1 MTKPVKRQT
10 NYEPLHN
17 KKVLVIGA
25 SSFIGTHLVLKL
37 VEHGAIVHATYLSKK
52 PDFCSQVTVE
62 YLDITDPIAVKNRLK
77 HFGPDYVFNMA
88 AYVNGSRSIEMVLPT
103 IKANLGGNINLLLAA
118 TEYPVKRIVLL
129 GSMDEYQ
136 ELANEI
142 SPASPYAASK
152 IASSAYAK
160 MFHSLYQ
167 LPIVIAKVFM
177 VYGPNQRDTQKL
189 IPYTITSLLRGEKPK
204 FSAGTRMVDWVYI
217 SDVIDGLLKLMLVPG
232 LEGESVSI
240 GTGKLVSVRAVISR
254 IFKALNIQEPP
265 NFGFIPE
272 RPMETMVAAEIEH
285 TKEKI
290 GWEPSIEI
298 NAGIEKTVKWYQEC
312 FQSTPSC

>member
-1 MTKPVKRQT
+1 
-10 NYEPLHN
+10 
-17 KKVLVIGA
+17 
-25 SSFIGTHLVLKL
+25 
-37 VEHGAIVHATYLSKK
+37 
-52 PDFCSQVTVE
+52 
-62 YLDITDPIAVKNRLK
+62 
-77 HFGPDYVFNMA
+77 
-88 AYVNGSRSIEMVLPT
+88 
-103 IKANLGGNINLLLAA
+103 
-118 TEYPVKRIVLL
+118 
-129 GSMDEYQ
+129 
-136 ELANEI
+136 
-142 SPASPYAASK
+142 
-152 IASSAYAK
+152 
-160 MFHSLYQ
+160 
-167 LPIVIAKVFM
+167 
-177 VYGPNQRDTQKL
+177 
-189 IPYTITSLLRGEKPK
+189 
-204 FSAGTRMVDWVYI
+204 MVDWVYI

>member
-1 MTKPVKRQT
+1 MTKSLQRQT
-10 NYEPLHN
+10 DYEPLNN

-52 PDFCSQVTVE
+52 PDFCPNVVVE
-62 YLDITDPIAVKNRLK
+62 YLDITDLVAVKNRLK
-77 HFGPDYVFNMA
+77 HFQPDYVFNLA

-103 IKANLGGNINLLLAA
+103 MKANLGGNLNLLLAA

-129 GSMDEYQ
+129 GSMDEHQ

-177 VYGPNQRDTQKL
+177 VYGPNQQDTEKL
-189 IPYTITSLLRGEKPK
+189 IPYTITTLLRGERPA

-217 SDVIDGLLKLMLVPG
+217 SDVVDGLLKLMLVPG
-232 LEGESVSI
+232 LEGKSVSI
-240 GTGKLVSVRAVISR
+240 GTGELVSVRSVISS
-254 IFKALNIQEPP
+254 IFKALHIQEPP
-265 NFGFIPE
+265 NFGIIPE
-272 RPMETMVAAEIEH
+272 RPLETMVAAEVKH
-285 TKEKI
+285 TKEQI
-290 GWEPSIEI
+290 GWTPSIGI
-298 NAGIEKTVKWYQEC
+298 KAGIKKTVKWYQES
-312 FQSTPSC
+312 FQSSPSC